1 MTPLT
6 DPFTRAPQAVWD
18 QVSTLDEIHAQR
30 VAEAEAQ
37 PAPEPELPPAD
48 SEPEVAKAAIAELE
62 DQLAG
67 TPLYDETL
75 RPVDL
80 RAGQLALL
88 WAILATEPVEMVR
101 LGAMTLTDPTT
112 LSRTVA
118 NLRETGLVNV
128 RRGDDGRTKM
138 LSLSE
143 HGRERF
149 AAAMPY
155 WEEAQ
160 RRVAR
165 LLPVLDVRA
174 LARRVHKA
182 AQQS

>member
-1 MTPLT
+1 MTTTKTSPA
-6 DPFTRAPQAVWD
+6 RRSSGSRSAV
-18 QVSTLDEIHAQR
+18 SIAATLKHYVDRGRDCAYGNVR
-30 VAEAEAQ
+30 M
-37 PAPEPELPPAD
+37 
-48 SEPEVAKAAIAELE
+48 IARSV
-62 DQLAG
+62 G
-67 TPLYDETL
+67 SLYDETL

-80 RAGQLALL
+80 RAGQLSLL

-118 NLRETGLVNV
+118 NLRRARLVNV
-128 RRGDDGRTKM
+128 RRGNDGRTKM
-138 LSLSE
+138 LTLSAR
-143 HGRERF
+143 GRARF

-160 RRVAR
+160 RRVEQ
-165 LLPVLDVRA
+165 LLPVLEVRT

-182 AQQS
+182 ARHF